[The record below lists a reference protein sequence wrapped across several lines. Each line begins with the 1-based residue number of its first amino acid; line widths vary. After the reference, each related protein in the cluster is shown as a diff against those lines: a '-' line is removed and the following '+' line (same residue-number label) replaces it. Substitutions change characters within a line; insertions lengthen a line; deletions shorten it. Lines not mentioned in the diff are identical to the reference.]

1 MNQMKLKVVDRRT
14 FIIGAG
20 ASAAALTGL
29 ASLAQAT
36 PQEAA
41 DFLAKLTGG
50 KKPAPGKVKLGM
62 PEIAENGATVPVKVS
77 ADTPQNEGDNC
88 KSIAI
93 IATKN
98 PRPRMCVFHFT
109 PRSGKAF
116 AAIRVRLATTQ
127 EVWAVAE
134 MSDGSWHIA
143 KTTVKVTIGGCGG

>member
-1 MNQMKLKVVDRRT
+1 MNEMKLKAVDRRT

-20 ASAAALTGL
+20 ASAAALAGL
-29 ASLAQAT
+29 SSLARAT

-50 KKPAPGKVKLGM
+50 KTPAPGKVKLEM
-62 PEIAENGATVPVKVS
+62 PEIAENGATVPVKVT
-77 ADTPQNEGDNC
+77 AETPQNEGDNC
-88 KSIAI
+88 KSIAV
-93 IATKN
+93 IATRN
-98 PRPRMCVFHFT
+98 PRPRMCIFHFT
-109 PRSGKAF
+109 PRSGKAT

-134 MSDGSWHIA
+134 MSNGSWHIA